1 MDFTVITHISF
12 GVKVY
17 AETSTIVAKVHAEI
31 SASCKNLV
39 QMLRVI
45 PSERTNAELRKSG
58 QDKSKEVR

>member
-31 SASCKNLV
+31 SVGCKNVV

-45 PSERTNAELRKSG
+45 SSERTNTELRKSG
-58 QDKSKEVR
+58 QDSKKAR